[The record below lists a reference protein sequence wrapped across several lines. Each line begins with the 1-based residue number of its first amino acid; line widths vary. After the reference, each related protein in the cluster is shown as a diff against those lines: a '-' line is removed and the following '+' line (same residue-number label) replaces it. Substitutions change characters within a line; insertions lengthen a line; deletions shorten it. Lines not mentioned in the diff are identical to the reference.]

1 VAELLAYT
9 SGKLVVL
16 SSFQGAKAEQAA
28 AHIDP
33 AAVPDPPPTAP
44 GVAEES
50 KPIV

>member
-33 AAVPDPPPTAP
+33 AAVPVPPTSP
-44 GVAEES
+44 GAAEES